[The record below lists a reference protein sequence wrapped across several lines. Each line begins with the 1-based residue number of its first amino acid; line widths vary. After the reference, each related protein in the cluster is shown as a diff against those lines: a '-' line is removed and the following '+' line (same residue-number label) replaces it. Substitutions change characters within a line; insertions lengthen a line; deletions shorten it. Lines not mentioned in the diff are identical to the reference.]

1 METGNAP
8 QPSDIAMTVTERVD
22 PLEDTAEWL
31 SDVAHDPVAFVE
43 GAFAWGEG
51 ELANFDGPMEWQHW
65 VLTQIRDGL
74 LTPGKAIQIAVA
86 SGHGIGKTALVCW
99 ITLWAMTT
107 AGDMRGIITAST
119 EAMLNTRLRAEL
131 RKWFRLF
138 RAATFFDL
146 TMTAL
151 LPKDTSHEQ
160 TWRVDLLPWNPN
172 RPESF
177 AGLHNAGRRILVIFD
192 EASAI
197 DRAIWE
203 TVMPVATDRDAE
215 VVWCVFG
222 NPLHP
227 EGEFKNCFDNGHWIT
242 RHVDSRSVPITNK
255 ADFQKWIDAYGEDSD
270 FVNSRVK
277 GLFPR
282 VAFNR
287 FISADSVNAA
297 MQRPV
302 EGNHDPLV
310 LGVDVARFGD
320 DMSVIYPRKGLD
332 ARTHLPMK
340 YRNIPLD
347 RLEDKIMEFCA
358 ANRVAMVFVDGTGVG
373 GGVIDHLRRRG
384 VLVHDVQFASK
395 SDQRQERY
403 ANKRAEIWGV
413 MKEKLQYLSLP
424 NDSELREQLT
434 GPEFT
439 LNSRDEILLEP
450 KDSMKRR
457 GVASPDIADALAVT
471 FASEVATLP
480 VSDWGRGDHLV
491 RHEYNPLAPEAID
504 GPPGPPPRSYAEG
517 WARLQED

>member
-1 METGNAP
+1 MTGA
-8 QPSDIAMTVTERVD
+8 ERID
-22 PLEDTAEWL
+22 PLEETAAWL

-51 ELANFDGPMEWQHW
+51 ELAAHGGPMEWQRW

-107 AGDMRGIITAST
+107 AGDTRGIITAST

-138 RAATFFDL
+138 RAQTFFDL

-151 LPKDTSHEQ
+151 LPKDASHEQ
-160 TWRVDLLPWNPN
+160 TWRIDLLPWNPN

-215 VVWCVFG
+215 VIWCVFG

-227 EGEFKNCFDNGHWIT
+227 EGEFKNCFDDGHWIT
-242 RHVDSRSVPITNK
+242 RHVDSRTVPITNK
-255 ADFQKWIDAYGEDSD
+255 QEFQRWIAAYGEDSD

-282 VAFNR
+282 QAFNR
-287 FISADSVNAA
+287 FISGDLVNAA

-302 EGNHDPLV
+302 EANHDPLV
-310 LGVDVARFGD
+310 LGIDVARFGD

-340 YRNIPLD
+340 FRLVGDRDATAIDVAGNPMTVIEAILKLPLRVQGVPEDAPHDLGVAVGCD
-347 RLEDKIMEFCA
+347 RHHRFPNRPIDRACLVEDHKDA
-358 ANRVAMVFVDGTGVG
+358 ATGV
-373 GGVIDHLRRRG
+373 
-384 VLVHDVQFASK
+384 VQTG
-395 SDQRQERY
+395 ERF
-403 ANKRAEIWGV
+403 RPI
-413 MKEKLQYLSLP
+413 
-424 NDSELREQLT
+424 R
-434 GPEFT
+434 
-439 LNSRDEILLEP
+439 I
-450 KDSMKRR
+450 
-457 GVASPDIADALAVT
+457 
-471 FASEVATLP
+471 
-480 VSDWGRGDHLV
+480 
-491 RHEYNPLAPEAID
+491 
-504 GPPGPPPRSYAEG
+504 PR
-517 WARLQED
+517 

>member
-1 METGNAP
+1 
-8 QPSDIAMTVTERVD
+8 
-22 PLEDTAEWL
+22 
-31 SDVAHDPVAFVE
+31 
-43 GAFAWGEG
+43 
-51 ELANFDGPMEWQHW
+51 MEWQRW
-65 VLTQIRDGL
+65 VLEQIRDGL

-107 AGDMRGIITAST
+107 AGDTRGIITAST

-138 RAATFFDL
+138 RAANFFDL

-227 EGEFKNCFDNGHWIT
+227 EGEFKNCFDNVHWIT

-255 ADFQKWIDAYGEDSD
+255 AEFQKWIDAYGEDSD

-282 VAFNR
+282 HAFNR
-287 FISADSVNAA
+287 FISADLVNAA
-297 MQRPV
+297 MQRPL
-302 EGNHDPLV
+302 ETNHDPLV
-310 LGVDVARFGD
+310 LGIDVARFGD
-320 DMSVIYPRKGLD
+320 DMSVIFPRKD
-332 ARTHLPMK
+332 
-340 YRNIPLD
+340 
-347 RLEDKIMEFCA
+347 
-358 ANRVAMVFVDGTGVG
+358 

-384 VLVHDVQFASK
+384 LMVHDVQFAAK
-395 SDQRQERY
+395 SDQTQEKY
-403 ANKRAEIWGV
+403 ANKRAEIWGI
-413 MKEKLQYLSLP
+413 MRGKLNYMSLP
-424 NDSELREQLT
+424 NDSELKEQLC
-434 GPEFT
+434 GPEFC
-439 LNSRDEILLEP
+439 LDRQDRILLEA
-450 KDSMKRR
+450 KADMKRR

-471 FASEVATLP
+471 FAIEHLTMP
-480 VSDWGRGDHLV
+480 VSSGGGRPDYQAV
-491 RHEYNPLAPEAID
+491 SEYNPFDEDSLRDRPRS
-504 GPPGPPPRSYAEG
+504 PPRYYAPG
-517 WARLQED
+517 WARLREDD